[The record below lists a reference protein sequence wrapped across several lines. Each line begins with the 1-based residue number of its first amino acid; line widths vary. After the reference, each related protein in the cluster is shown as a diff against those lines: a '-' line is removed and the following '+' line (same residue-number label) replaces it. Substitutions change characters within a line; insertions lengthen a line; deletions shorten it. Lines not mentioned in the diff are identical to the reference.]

1 MMQLDSV
8 LAKETMEEVERRNLE
23 PTLVEVDERHHF
35 RRLRTRCHLTIR
47 GPPSDNF
54 LL

>member
-35 RRLRTRCHLTIR
+35 PWLWMRRRLAVG
-47 GPPSDNF
+47 GPLSGNF
-54 LL
+54 LR